1 MHSIG
6 LEGVALTRHKRHAR
20 RALLCTEA
28 WMASFSWDR
37 VSLDRDMYEKKS
49 AVAMPELKRTAAGR
63 GRSAQGR
70 LRVLCVGL
78 DEYEAGAE
86 RSDWQMSANKDVRK
100 RQARKRVLTW
110 MSESE
115 GRCKHKAA
123 QRDIEWY

>member
-1 MHSIG
+1 M
-6 LEGVALTRHKRHAR
+6 T
-20 RALLCTEA
+20 
-28 WMASFSWDR
+28 SFSWDR
-37 VSLDRDMYEKKS
+37 ASPDRDMYEKKS

-63 GRSAQGR
+63 GRSAQDQ
-70 LRVLCVGL
+70 L
-78 DEYEAGAE
+78 DAGAE
-86 RSDWQMSANKDVRK
+86 GSEWQMSANKDVRK